1 MLLFAV
7 GYDVA
12 VVVADVVAVVPVKRV
27 NYASG
32 LVLENTYAVAIPQT
46 PEVTTN
52 LHRLMPHIEP
62 TAKV

>member
-1 MLLFAV
+1 MLLLFAV
-7 GYDVA
+7 EYDVA
-12 VVVADVVAVVPVKRV
+12 VAVADFVAVERV

-32 LVLENTYAVAIPQT
+32 LVLENIYAVAIPQT